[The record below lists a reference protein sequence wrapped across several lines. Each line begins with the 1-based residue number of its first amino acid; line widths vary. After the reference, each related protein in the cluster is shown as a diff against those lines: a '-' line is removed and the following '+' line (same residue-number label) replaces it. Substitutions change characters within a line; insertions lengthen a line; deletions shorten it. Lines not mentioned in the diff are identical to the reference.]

1 MEILPA
7 DRRRQILALLQE
19 QGIVLI
25 SHLGERFDVS
35 HMTIHRDLDQL
46 EERGHL
52 RKVRGGAVPV
62 TPPLT
67 GPAASASSTCPMWTK
82 KALPHTRVILNQ
94 VDGGQKIACCPHCAL
109 MLLSREEEE
118 VSSILVTD
126 FFSGAMGSAQ
136 TAYYVVDPEVT
147 VCCSPTTLTFSRR
160 EDATRFQTG
169 FGGEL
174 LSFADAAHF
183 ISEAMRV
190 HMRREENGETG

>member
-25 SHLGERFDVS
+25 SNLSERFDVS

-46 EERGHL
+46 EERGNL

-62 TPPLT
+62 SPPAPP
-67 GPAASASSTCPMWTK
+67 PAASASGTCPMCAK
-82 KALPHTRVILNQ
+82 KTQVHTRVILNQ

-109 MLLSREEEE
+109 MLLSRAEEE
-118 VSSILVTD
+118 VTSVLVTD

-136 TAYYVVDPEVT
+136 SAYYVVNPEVT
-147 VCCSPTTLTFSRR
+147 VCCSPTTITFSRR

-169 FGGEL
+169 FGGEV
-174 LSFADAAHF
+174 LSFGEAAHF
-183 ISEAMRV
+183 IRQAMRV
-190 HMRREENGETG
+190 RMLGGESGES

>member
-25 SHLGERFDVS
+25 SNLSERFDVS

-62 TPPLT
+62 SPPMS
-67 GPAASASSTCPMWTK
+67 PSASAQDICRMCTK
-82 KALPHTRVILNQ
+82 KTHSHTRVILNQ
-94 VDGGQKIACCPHCAL
+94 ADGGQKLACCPHCAL
-109 MLLSREEEE
+109 MLLSRKEEEIAS
-118 VSSILVTD
+118 VLVTD

-136 TAYYVVDPEVT
+136 SAYYVVDPEVT
-147 VCCSPTTLTFSRR
+147 VCCSPTMLTFSRR
-160 EDATRFQTG
+160 EDAARFRTG
-169 FGGEL
+169 FGGEV
-174 LSFADAAHF
+174 LSFAEAAHF
-183 ISEAMRV
+183 IHQTMCLR
-190 HMRREENGETG
+190 MLGDEN